1 MAHPSFSFPK
11 GFYDIDEVSVSATDD
26 FYAIQCYVAG
36 DIEVEGGSRF
46 EYVDVSELA
55 DDAAAAKYIDPSTGA
70 PFASDDDAEDAGD
83 GFYEKIS
90 TEATT
95 ITLAVG
101 QTIYGS
107 FSKITTPSNGNASVI
122 AYNK

>member
-11 GFYDIDEVSVSATDD
+11 GFYDINEASVSATDD
-26 FYAIQCYVAG
+26 FYAIHCYVAG
-36 DIEVEGGSRF
+36 DIKVEGGSRF
-46 EYVDVSELA
+46 EYVNI
-55 DDAAAAKYIDPSTGA
+55 DAASATDVVKYIDPSTGQA
-70 PFASDDDAEDAGD
+70 YVDEAAADGD
-83 GFYEKIS
+83 PTGFYEKIS

-107 FSKITTPSNGNASVI
+107 FSKITTPSSGSASVI